1 MLSRALLILGGT
13 RKPAPLLVR
22 GPSPAPSLPRAVL
35 LSGNTCPSGCVPALC
50 AVDFSVDGTTSHKRQ
65 HTASLLALTELCHMM
80 ALSPVGMVTRSGQ
93 GGANILRLNG
103 GWAASRWGA
112 VRAG

>member
-1 MLSRALLILGGT
+1 M
-13 RKPAPLLVR
+13 
-22 GPSPAPSLPRAVL
+22 GPSPARPQPRPCLELCCSAGTPAPQAVRPPFV
-35 LSGNTCPSGCVPALC
+35 LS
-50 AVDFSVDGTTSHKRQ
+50 VDFSVDGTTSHKRQ
-65 HTASLLALTELCHMM
+65 HVASLLALTELCHVT

-93 GGANILRLNG
+93 GGTSILRLNG